1 MRFTE
6 KILSNI
12 IHVFFGI
19 TRPMTIGVRCII
31 HDGAGSVMLVRHT
44 YVSGWHL
51 PGGGVNVGET
61 CEAALIR
68 EVAEESNMDL
78 TGKPVLFGVYLNSLV
93 SARDHVILYISDSC
107 NYKEGLS
114 STRLEIAESRMFKLT
129 ELPISIDPSTLKRL
143 DEWRG
148 VTAKALIW

>member
-1 MRFTE
+1 M

-12 IHVFFGI
+12 LHLFFGV

-31 HDGAGSVMLVRHT
+31 HDDAGSVMLVRHT

-61 CEAALIR
+61 CEAAVIR
-68 EVAEESNMDL
+68 EVAEESNMEI
-78 TGKPVLFGVYLNSLV
+78 TGKLVLFGVYLNSLV
-93 SARDHVILYISDSC
+93 SARDHVMLYISDSW

-114 STRLEIAESRMFKLT
+114 SSRLEIAESHMFKLT
-129 ELPISIDPSTLKRL
+129 ELPISIDPSTRKRL

>member
-1 MRFTE
+1 M

-12 IHVFFGI
+12 LHLFFGI
-19 TRPMTIGVRCII
+19 TRPMTIGARCII

-51 PGGGVNVGET
+51 PGGGVDVGET
-61 CEAALIR
+61 CEAAVIR

-93 SARDHVILYISDSC
+93 SARDHVILYISDSW

-114 STRLEIAESRMFKLT
+114 SNRLEIAESHMFKLT
-129 ELPISIDPSTLKRL
+129 ELPISIDSSTRKRL